1 MSETLERADLTVALA
16 AAHTAIDALQ
26 AGELASCTDEQVTA
40 LLRETERLRNRL
52 ETIDHVQILE
62 LERRG
67 LALTAGA

>member
-1 MSETLERADLTVALA
+1 MSETLERFDLTVALA

-26 AGELASCTDEQVTA
+26 AGELTCYSDQDLTA
-40 LLRETERLRNRL
+40 LLRETERLRHRL
-52 ETIDHVQILE
+52 ETVDHVQILE